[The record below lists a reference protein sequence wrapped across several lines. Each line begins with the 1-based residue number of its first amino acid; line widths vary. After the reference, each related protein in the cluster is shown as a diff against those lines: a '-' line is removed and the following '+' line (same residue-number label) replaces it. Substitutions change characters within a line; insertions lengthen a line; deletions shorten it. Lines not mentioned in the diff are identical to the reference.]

1 MSADDAYPPRSAFK
15 TGLGCRCPRCGRGR
29 LFTGFLTVTERCEAC
44 RLDLTK
50 ADSGDGPA
58 VFIILILGAVVIALA
73 FLVERGFMPPLWVHA
88 LLWPPLVLG
97 GSLAMLRPLKGLMI
111 ALQYKHKAS
120 DSGTLDYD
128 A

>member
-1 MSADDAYPPRSAFK
+1 MPAEDAYPPQSAFK

-29 LFTGFLTVTERCEAC
+29 LFAGFLTVAERCEAC
-44 RLDLTK
+44 RFDLTK

-58 VFIILILGAVVIALA
+58 VFIILILGAVVVALA
-73 FLVERGFMPPLWVHA
+73 LLVERALTPPLWVHA
-88 LLWPPLVLG
+88 LLWPPLILG
-97 GSLAMLRPLKGLMI
+97 GALAMLRPLKGLMI
-111 ALQYKHKAS
+111 ALQFKHQAS